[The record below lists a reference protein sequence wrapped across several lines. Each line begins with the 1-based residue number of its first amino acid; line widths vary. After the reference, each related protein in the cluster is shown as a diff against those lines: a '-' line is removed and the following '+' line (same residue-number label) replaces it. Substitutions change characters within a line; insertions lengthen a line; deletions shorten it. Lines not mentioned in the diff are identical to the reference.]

1 MLIDDINI
9 NEKVMTEVIYYYMW
23 WRKLHCM
30 MNKKSL
36 NTNLYQIQLSFEKFK
51 CDEFEF
57 KIDFKIVI

>member
-1 MLIDDINI
+1 
-9 NEKVMTEVIYYYMW
+9 
-23 WRKLHCM
+23 